1 MSRTNDMRARDA
13 ERCLDLLASLT
24 GKDARE
30 CCISDLIAHLGHYC
44 DRHDM
49 DFRQLLVIA
58 IGHWKLEQ
66 TDPESDGIPPLVT
79 ITIDGEDSEPKLKT
93 YRVRIAESIA
103 YDLEVEASDEGAA
116 EIAAE
121 ELFLA
126 MTDQERDARF
136 ALARGDL
143 DILEMEEV

>member
-24 GKDARE
+24 GHDARE
-30 CCISDLIAHLGHYC
+30 CVITDLIAHLGHYC
-44 DRHDM
+44 DRHGM
-49 DFRQLLVIA
+49 DFQQLLVIA

-66 TDPESDGIPPLVT
+66 
-79 ITIDGEDSEPKLKT
+79 PKLKT

-121 ELFLA
+121 EQFRA
-126 MTDQERDARF
+126 MTDQERNARF
-136 ALARGDL
+136 ALTRGDL